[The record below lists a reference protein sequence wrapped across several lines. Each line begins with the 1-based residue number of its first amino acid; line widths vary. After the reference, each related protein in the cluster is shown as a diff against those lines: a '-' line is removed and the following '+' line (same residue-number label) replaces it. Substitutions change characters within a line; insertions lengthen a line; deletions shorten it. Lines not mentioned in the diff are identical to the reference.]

1 MMFNRSRLAI
11 DTHVCN
17 LQNSLRLFHLR
28 LCDIW
33 YLLSA
38 QFLSHY
44 NACNQGTI
52 SWKCAC
58 KLYKAN
64 CISFSFLN
72 PLWCNGPISIWC
84 RQTSFMTYFL
94 LLSNRASL
102 TWKILLERHTH
113 WLHTELNKN
122 NKKLYILGWL
132 VDLAICIHS
141 KAFWRINEDPILESL
156 KQPHPLLYSCYFNIC
171 CYLSACVLAIPS
183 EAYQCRYTYAHM
195 YIYADN
201 NRF

>member
-1 MMFNRSRLAI
+1 MFAISRTLWDYPTSNYVI
-11 DTHVCN
+11 
-17 LQNSLRLFHLR
+17 F
-28 LCDIW
+28 DI
-33 YLLSA
+33 YFYPTAVLVSKEQYA
-38 QFLSHY
+38 G
-44 NACNQGTI
+44 NVPVN
-52 SWKCAC
+52 
-58 KLYKAN
+58 LYKAN
-64 CISFSFLN
+64 CINFSFLN

-84 RQTSFMTYFL
+84 WQTSFMTYFL
-94 LLSNRASL
+94 LFSNRASL
-102 TWKILLERHTH
+102 TWKILFERH

-132 VDLAICIHS
+132 VDMAICIHS

-156 KQPHPLLYSCYFNIC
+156 KQPHPLLYLCYFDIC
-171 CYLSACVLAIPS
+171 CYVSACVLAIPS